1 MASYRV
7 GQIIAKIDNPDD
19 LLEDGQPIGDF
30 TPERNKPILHKLG
43 IIADPGTK
51 VAINEKEIRVPPT
64 GFYELGL
71 DEVLIRSLKFPD
83 GTQKEVEIDFL
94 Y

>member
-7 GQIIAKIDNPDD
+7 GQVCAKIDHNED
-19 LLEDGQPIGDF
+19 LLINGNVIGDF
-30 TPERNKPILHKLG
+30 TPESSKPILHKLG
-43 IIADPGTK
+43 IIAEPGTK
-51 VAINEKEIRVPPT
+51 VKINESEIRVPPT

-71 DEVLIRSLKFPD
+71 DEVLIRSLSFPD
-83 GTQKEVEIDFL
+83 GTESEVEIDFL